1 VRKLSHLSEQEADAV
16 IRQELEAAGVPC
28 FESGVKNLH
37 CQSRLTG
44 ILKCKR
50 TGKVITFQRS
60 TNSWIVRINTHSR
73 HDRDSVID
81 KCAASTYY
89 LSSTERD
96 RAGKVVKPG
105 KVVKMMT
112 VKNQRKLARLVR
124 LLIQYFGDPV
134 EYTGDW
140 NELIGQRLLLNY
152 GSQPKPAH
160 FYRRPL
166 V

>member
-1 VRKLSHLSEQEADAV
+1 MRNLKHLSEQEADLV

-28 FESGVKNLH
+28 FASGVKNLD

-60 TNSWIVRINTHSR
+60 ANDWIVRINTCPLR
-73 HDRDSVID
+73 VRDAVID
-81 KCAASTYY
+81 KCVALTYY
-89 LSSTERD
+89 FSTTERD
-96 RAGKVVKPG
+96 QAGKVVKPG
-105 KVVKMMT
+105 TVVKTMT
-112 VKNQRKLARLVR
+112 VKNQRKLARLIR
-124 LLIQYFGDPV
+124 LLVQCFGDPV
-134 EYTGDW
+134 EYVGDW
-140 NELIGQRLLLNY
+140 NELIGQRLLVNY
-152 GSQPKPAH
+152 GSQSEPAY